1 MTTDD
6 HWLTLPNLATG
17 SPCLIWL
24 PLPLAPTRPVEQCA
38 RTARALR
45 LDHPVSGGAI
55 PLRKAL
61 KAVLETAPFSQYE
74 VMTKQA
80 YNLLIGQ
87 KKLWVS
93 GEREQLLQT
102 LCTRDGRT
110 WITLDFF
117 VQVRS
122 PLIALCLPSD

>member
-1 MTTDD
+1 MTTDG

-61 KAVLETAPFSQYE
+61 KAVLETAPYSQYE

-80 YNLLIGQ
+80 YNLPCMQVLTTAPYPTGDDEAGVQ
-87 KKLWVS
+87 SAHRPKEAV
-93 GEREQLLQT
+93 GER
-102 LCTRDGRT
+102 R
-110 WITLDFF
+110 
-117 VQVRS
+117 
-122 PLIALCLPSD
+122 A

>member
-1 MTTDD
+1 M
-6 HWLTLPNLATG
+6 A
-17 SPCLIWL
+17 
-24 PLPLAPTRPVEQCA
+24 PLAPTRPVEQCA

-122 PLIALCLPSD
+122 PLIALCLPSDYYQIAL

>member
-1 MTTDD
+1 MT
-6 HWLTLPNLATG
+6 TG
-17 SPCLIWL
+17 SPCLIWPL
-24 PLPLAPTRPVEQCA
+24 AAADSPCPLPRPEQCA

-55 PLRKAL
+55 HLRKAL
-61 KAVLETAPFSQYE
+61 KAVLETAPYSQYE

-117 VQVRS
+117 VQVRW
-122 PLIALCLPSD
+122 PLIAHDCT

>member
-1 MTTDD
+1 M
-6 HWLTLPNLATG
+6 
-17 SPCLIWL
+17 
-24 PLPLAPTRPVEQCA
+24 PLAPTRARAYRPVPPPVAPPITPCTPRLEQCA

-61 KAVLETAPFSQYE
+61 KALLETAPFSQYE

-93 GEREQLLQT
+93 GEREHLLQT

-117 VQVRS
+117 VQVRW
-122 PLIALCLPSD
+122 PLMASDYPLMAH

>member
-1 MTTDD
+1 M
-6 HWLTLPNLATG
+6 
-17 SPCLIWL
+17 
-24 PLPLAPTRPVEQCA
+24 
-38 RTARALR
+38 
-45 LDHPVSGGAI
+45 SGGAI

-61 KAVLETAPFSQYE
+61 KALLETAPFSQYE

-93 GEREQLLQT
+93 GEREHLLQT
-102 LCTRDGRT
+102 LCTRDGHT

-117 VQVRS
+117 VQVRW
-122 PLIALCLPSD
+122 PLMASDYPLMAH